1 VSGLASPVLV
11 LVFLA
16 GSAATWGAGITL
28 SKTTDALDAR
38 FGLGDELGGLVLLA
52 LAGSLPEFAITVSA
66 AAQGNL
72 DLAAGNLI
80 GGIAIQTMVLL
91 LCDLAVGPERP
102 LTYLVGRL
110 TPVLEALLVIIVVAG
125 VQMGALLKPTTAI
138 AGRVSPAS
146 LGIVVIWVI
155 GLYAINRAAKN
166 PRWQVTMPG
175 SQPGRRRAERRQP
188 DQPHPYAGSST
199 ARVAAIFGLACLV
212 TLGAGVALEVTGND
226 LANRLGVNGVIF
238 GATVLATATALPE
251 ISSGIAAVRLGDNA
265 LAMSDIFGGN
275 AFQVCLFLVADLVA
289 GKPVLPSAGNQNAW
303 LAALG
308 VAVTAVY
315 GFGVISRPM
324 HCRFR
329 LGPDSLLALVFFALG
344 IAGLFFVRPG

>member
-1 VSGLASPVLV
+1 
-11 LVFLA
+11 
-16 GSAATWGAGITL
+16 
-28 SKTTDALDAR
+28 
-38 FGLGDELGGLVLLA
+38 
-52 LAGSLPEFAITVSA
+52 
-66 AAQGNL
+66 
-72 DLAAGNLI
+72 
-80 GGIAIQTMVLL
+80 
-91 LCDLAVGPERP
+91 GPARP

-110 TPVLEALLVIIVVAG
+110 TPVLEALLVIILVAG

-146 LGIVVIWVI
+146 VWIVVIWVI
-155 GLYAINRAAKN
+155 GLYSINRAAKD

-175 SQPGRRRAERRQP
+175 SQPGRRRAERRQT
-188 DQPHPYAGSST
+188 DQPHPYAALST
-199 ARVAAIFGLACLV
+199 AKIAAIFGLASLV
-212 TLGAGVALEVTGND
+212 TLGAGVALEASGNV
-226 LANRLGVNGVIF
+226 LADRLGVNGVIF
-238 GATVLATATALPE
+238 GATVLATASALPE

-265 LAMSDIFGGN
+265 LAMGDIFGGN

-308 VAVTAVY
+308 VAVTAIY

-329 LGPDSLLALVFFALG
+329 LGPYSLLALALFGLG
-344 IAGLFFVRPG
+344 IAGVFFVPP